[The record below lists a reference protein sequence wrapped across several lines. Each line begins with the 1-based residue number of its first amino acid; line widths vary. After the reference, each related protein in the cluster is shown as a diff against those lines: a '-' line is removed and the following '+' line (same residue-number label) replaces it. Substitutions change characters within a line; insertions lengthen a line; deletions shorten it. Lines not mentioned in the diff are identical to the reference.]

1 MDMLAPLEDQLVD
14 ESSNRLYD
22 EVAVPVCASLDN
34 WTMTRFLV
42 MLTAISF
49 LLAGCG
55 SGEQKQSKEDR
66 AAMNKEF
73 AQIDF
78 NIAQTTM
85 GPGYPNQKLLKQLTR
100 RYVVVT
106 HKYRDD
112 LGKAEVDRRLTHEAE
127 QVGPHCLPC
136 VEILRREAQAD

>member
-1 MDMLAPLEDQLVD
+1 MRRFMALLFA
-14 ESSNRLYD
+14 
-22 EVAVPVCASLDN
+22 VALCA
-34 WTMTRFLV
+34 
-42 MLTAISF
+42 
-49 LLAGCG
+49 AGCG
-55 SGEQKQSKEDR
+55 GGDKQSKDER

-73 AQIDF
+73 TKLDF

-85 GPGYPNQKLLKQLTR
+85 GPGPANQKLLEQLTR